1 MSEELEERL
10 FWQHMDLCAHFVR
23 KDMRP
28 DTKVT
33 IIVRAPEALPHEAM
47 IYCDDSL
54 SIVRDAVDY
63 FDTAQNARAEDR
75 PCPIKW
81 GETENG

>member
-1 MSEELEERL
+1 MIEDLQERL

-28 DTKVT
+28 DIKVT

-54 SIVRDAVDY
+54 SIVRDAVEHFASDM
-63 FDTAQNARAEDR
+63 NARA
-75 PCPIKW
+75 
-81 GETENG
+81 GESA